1 MTEACSDRYDD
12 IADAVTG
19 NLSDERR
26 AEFEQLVRELLPKR
40 ESSSPARGR
49 TLPKAPK

>member
-1 MTEACSDRYDD
+1 MDQSFKDWLQL
-12 IADAVTG
+12 VP
-19 NLSDERR
+19 LERR

-40 ESSSPARGR
+40 EPSSPARGR